1 MTHCCETL
9 DLKYVSSKIVIFF
22 PKDELN
28 IALI

>member
-22 PKDELN
+22 QKMN
-28 IALI
+28 